1 MGKKLTIGIPTYR
14 DYDGLYF
21 TLVSL
26 RLYHDL
32 GKACCDHEIIVLDND
47 PNWEHAEIVRG
58 LCERVRA
65 RYIPIDYKASTSVKW
80 LIPEYA
86 EGEYVLVMDSHV
98 FLAPGAIEGLME
110 YYQQN
115 PETKNLIQ
123 GPLLYD
129 DFTTVSTSFRRE
141 WSSHMYGVWQR
152 DPEFDLK
159 KPFEIEMTGMGLF
172 SFKKSN
178 FPTMNQDLT
187 GFVPEEWY
195 VHEKFRRNGGKV
207 ICLPILMWVH
217 RFDRPN
223 GVPYPFLTEDRIRNY
238 YMEWLELY
246 DINHP
251 MMVEMTEYFKNEIEE
266 KKLDYIIE
274 QALAYHER

>member
-1 MGKKLTIGIPTYR
+1 MAKKLTIGIPTYQ

-21 TLVSL
+21 TLTSL
-26 RLYHDL
+26 LVHHDL
-32 GKACCDHEIIVLDND
+32 GKACCDYEIIVLDND
-47 PNWEHAEIVRG
+47 PKWVHAETVKK

-65 RYIPIDYKASTSVKW
+65 RYIPIDSKTSTSVKW

-98 FLAPGAIEGLME
+98 LLAPGAIEGLME
-110 YYQQN
+110 YYGQN
-115 PETKNLIQ
+115 PDTKNLIQ
-123 GPLLYD
+123 GSLLYD
-129 DFTTVSTSFRRE
+129 DFVTVSTSFRRE

-152 DPEFDLK
+152 DPEFELK
-159 KPFEIEMTGMGLF
+159 QPFEIEMTGMGLF

-178 FPTMNQDLT
+178 FPEVNQYLT

-207 ICLPILMWVH
+207 ICLPTLMWMH

-223 GVPYPFLTEDRIRNY
+223 GVPYPFSAEDRIRNY

-246 DINHP
+246 HIDHP
-251 MMVEMTEYFKNEIEE
+251 MMVEMTEYFKNEIDA
-266 KKLDYIIE
+266 KKLQYIIE